1 MIKKKNILL
10 ITSVIFLL
18 AILILPIFINSSKSE
33 YITKN
38 IQSQYSYE
46 SGYYINSY
54 DINMV
59 VNENN
64 TLLITENIGVYFN
77 QSKHGIFRKIPIN
90 NIVVRQDG
98 TKSHIRTQISDI
110 NVNNQF
116 NVYKENGYTVIKIG
130 DPNKYVSGQQNYEI
144 SYLYNLGK
152 DKEKNYDELYFNLIG
167 YEWETSIE
175 NVSFTISMPKEFDS
189 SKLGFASGSYGET
202 EYNVEYTI
210 NENVISGIYTKKI
223 NPGEALTV
231 RLELPEGY
239 FVGAGLDVS
248 FVSIL
253 AIILPIVFLIIT
265 FILWRKFGKDEK
277 HVETIEFYPPA
288 GFNSTEVA
296 YLYKGKVEDKDIVS
310 LLIYLANK
318 GYIKIVEDENGVDDA
333 FKIIKLKDYD
343 GDNYYESQFMSGL
356 FKRKTKTPEVT
367 LEELK
372 YQFYKTIQ
380 RIRQKISSR
389 ENREKIFYK
398 TNFLRNFLIVLMIIT
413 SYLLISVEPIMNY
426 DPNMLPF
433 GLLFPAVGFII
444 YFILLKQK
452 SLIPKI
458 FGTIWFCGFS
468 LVPFAIFVIP
478 AILNETIYIVAYLLG
493 ISCTICMIILLSLMP
508 KRNQY
513 GLEMLGKISGFR
525 TFLEQ
530 VEKDKIEALINE
542 NPTYFY
548 DILPYA
554 YVLNVS
560 DKWIKKFEVIAV
572 EPPDWYEGHSTFTIT
587 RFGYFVDSTMSSATR
602 TMSATPS
609 SSGSS
614 GGGFSGGGF
623 SGGGSGG
630 GGGGAW

>member
-277 HVETIEFYPPA
+277 HVETIEFYPTDD
-288 GFNSTEVA
+288 FNSTEVA

>member
-1 MIKKKNILL
+1 
-10 ITSVIFLL
+10 
-18 AILILPIFINSSKSE
+18 
-33 YITKN
+33 
-38 IQSQYSYE
+38 
-46 SGYYINSY
+46 
-54 DINMV
+54 
-59 VNENN
+59 
-64 TLLITENIGVYFN
+64 
-77 QSKHGIFRKIPIN
+77 
-90 NIVVRQDG
+90 
-98 TKSHIRTQISDI
+98 
-110 NVNNQF
+110 
-116 NVYKENGYTVIKIG
+116 
-130 DPNKYVSGQQNYEI
+130 
-144 SYLYNLGK
+144 
-152 DKEKNYDELYFNLIG
+152 
-167 YEWETSIE
+167 
-175 NVSFTISMPKEFDS
+175 
-189 SKLGFASGSYGET
+189 
-202 EYNVEYTI
+202 
-210 NENVISGIYTKKI
+210 
-223 NPGEALTV
+223 
-231 RLELPEGY
+231 LELPEGY

>member
-18 AILILPIFINSSKSE
+18 AILILPIFISSSESE

-130 DPNKYVSGQQNYEI
+130 NPNKYVSGQKNYEI

-372 YQFYKTIQ
+372 YEFYKTIQ